1 MQMLQLRS
9 QKIWDEFKVNKRLY
23 KNKIGV
29 NEERRLQYIEQLIID
44 QSAEFL
50 VDPEYWIEQWE
61 SLSGEDMP
69 NQYIR
74 DLPREITG
82 TNAVV
87 NKNSRTFYFYRFLP
101 VINQEGDRIQYPSDR
116 QVFNHK
122 SVYILQDNLVEALSL
137 TK

>member
-9 QKIWDEFKVNKRLY
+9 QKICDEFKVNKRLY

-29 NEERRLQYIEQLIID
+29 NEERRLQYIEQLIVD
-44 QSAEFL
+44 QSTEFL
-50 VDPEYWIEQWE
+50 SDPEYWIEQWE
-61 SLSGEDMP
+61 SLSGEDIP
-69 NQYIR
+69 SKYIQ
-74 DLPREITG
+74 DLPKEITG

-101 VINQEGDRIQYPSDR
+101 VINKKGDRIKYPNDR

-122 SVYILQDNLVEALSL
+122 SVYILQDNLMEALSIS
-137 TK
+137 K